1 VDTLRFLFIL
11 LGFILG
17 GIFAFIGP
25 EVAICALLG
34 AILFLLIYDGIDL
47 NYFMRKVKDSQMK

>member
-1 VDTLRFLFIL
+1 MRFLFIL

-25 EVAICALLG
+25 EIAICALLG

-47 NYFMRKVKDSQMK
+47 NFFIKKINDSQKK

>member
-1 VDTLRFLFIL
+1 MRLLFIL

-25 EVAICALLG
+25 PVAMCALLG
-34 AILFLLIYDGIDL
+34 AILFLLIYDGIDG
-47 NYFMRKVKDSQMK
+47 KHIVKKK

>member
-1 VDTLRFLFIL
+1 MRFLFIL

-25 EVAICALLG
+25 EIATCALLG

-47 NYFMRKVKDSQMK
+47 NHLMQKVKDSQMK

>member
-1 VDTLRFLFIL
+1 MRFLFIL

-17 GIFAFIGP
+17 GIFAFVSP
-25 EVAICALLG
+25 EITICALLG

-47 NYFMRKVKDSQMK
+47 NHFMKNIKDSQMK

>member
-1 VDTLRFLFIL
+1 MRFLFIL

-25 EVAICALLG
+25 EIAICALLG
-34 AILFLLIYDGIDL
+34 AILFLLIYDGIDFNL
-47 NYFMRKVKDSQMK
+47 FIKKVKDSQMK